1 MTQNSPLKPATK
13 RRQFAPIFIVL
24 GVLLV
29 TILIM
34 PHGFAQDAAD
44 AAGDVAKK
52 RTALD
57 YIKDAGIW
65 MVPLGI
71 CSMAMIALVVYNFM
85 QLTAAKF
92 APAELKMALLD
103 HMQNCRV
110 RSAIEVS
117 STSPTYLGR
126 MSANSLPHVDAT
138 EPETLGREAVED
150 AMAEFTIRENAGH
163 MTWISYLGLLGQIA
177 PMLGLLGTVVG
188 MLGAFSTLSV
198 SGGADPSALAG
209 DIGLAMVTTASGLI
223 IAIPSVFFFF
233 FFKNRLNKMVSDC
246 HLAASDMMDA
256 SIAAVNADQQM
267 AKVPEGLHA
276 G

>member
-1 MTQNSPLKPATK
+1 MTQNSPLQPATA
-13 RRQFAPIFIVL
+13 RRRFAPIFIVL

-29 TILIM
+29 TIFIM
-34 PHGFAQDAAD
+34 PDLFAQDGDAD
-44 AAGDVAKK
+44 APAKK
-52 RTALD
+52 TGLS
-57 YIKDAGIW
+57 YIKDAGLW

-71 CSMAMIALVVYNFM
+71 CSMATIALVVYNFM
-85 QLTAAKF
+85 QLTTTKF
-92 APAELKMALLD
+92 APVELRMALLD

-126 MSANSLPHVDAT
+126 MSSTSLPHVDAT

-150 AMAEFTIRENAGH
+150 
-163 MTWISYLGLLGQIA
+163 
-177 PMLGLLGTVVG
+177 
-188 MLGAFSTLSV
+188 AFSTLSV

-223 IAIPSVFFFF
+223 IAIPAVFFFF
-233 FFKNRLNKMVSDC
+233 FFKNRLNKMVADC

-267 AKVPEGLHA
+267 AKVPEGLQP

>member
-1 MTQNSPLKPATK
+1 
-13 RRQFAPIFIVL
+13 
-24 GVLLV
+24 
-29 TILIM
+29 
-34 PHGFAQDAAD
+34 
-44 AAGDVAKK
+44 
-52 RTALD
+52 
-57 YIKDAGIW
+57 
-65 MVPLGI
+65 
-71 CSMAMIALVVYNFM
+71 
-85 QLTAAKF
+85 
-92 APAELKMALLD
+92 MALLD

-126 MSANSLPHVDAT
+126 MSATALPHVDAT

-150 AMAEFTIRENAGH
+150 SMAEFTIRENAGH

-188 MLGAFSTLSV
+188 MLGAFSTLSL

-233 FFKNRLNKMVSDC
+233 FFKNRLNKLVADC

-267 AKVPEGLHA
+267 AKVPEGLQA

>member
-1 MTQNSPLKPATK
+1 MTQPNPLKLASSN
-13 RRQFAPIFIVL
+13 RRFAPIFIAI
-24 GVLLV
+24 GVSLLMV
-29 TILIM
+29 FLV
-34 PHGFAQDAAD
+34 PDLFAQDAEEPEPTGQKA
-44 AAGDVAKK
+44 
-52 RTALD
+52 TAIS
-57 YIKDAGIW
+57 YITNAGIW
-65 MVPLGI
+65 MVPLGL

-85 QLTAAKF
+85 QLTQAKF
-92 APAELKMALLD
+92 APVELKMALLD

-126 MSANSLPHVDAT
+126 MSAVSLPHVDAT
-138 EPETLGREAVED
+138 EPDTLGREAVED

-198 SGGADPSALAG
+198 QASADPSQLAG
-209 DIGLAMVTTASGLI
+209 DIGVAMVTTASGLI

-233 FFKNRLNKMVSDC
+233 FFKNRLNKLVSDS
-246 HLAASDMMDA
+246 HLCESDMLDA

-267 AKVPEGLHA
+267 AKVPEGLA